1 MILEMIFF
9 YYLFVSLARLH
20 LLRCLGMIVLKWIH
34 VQDNETPLLSSCERS
49 SLKHR
54 NFNEITLRLLLGNTL
69 KKKPVIY

>member
-1 MILEMIFF
+1 MVLEMIFSIT
-9 YYLFVSLARLH
+9 FVLSLARLH

-54 NFNEITLRLLLGNTL
+54 NFNEITLRLRLGNTL